1 MFFFFNF
8 YLGSIIG
15 SFLYVCILRL
25 PKDEDIVLKGSYC
38 ESCKKKISLL
48 DNIPL
53 VSFLLLRGKSKCC
66 QKKIDADYFVV
77 ELITGLL
84 FLINFILFD
93 TYQLIIINFIHIV
106 LLLIIFIDYKNRIIF
121 DLFSYSL
128 IFTGLIVNY
137 FFSFINPF
145 NITILDSII
154 TLLVSSGLFGLLKYL
169 YKKIKKIDGL
179 GSGDIILIAG
189 LTAWTGF
196 KFFLYLLILSSV
208 TGIVY
213 YYLFNKERSE
223 NFEIP
228 FGSSLGLSFIVLL
241 YYSKIILS

>member
-48 DNIPL
+48 NNIPL

-93 TYQLIIINFIHIV
+93 TYQLMIINFMHIV

-121 DLFSYSL
+121 DVFSYSL

-154 TLLVSSGLFGLLKYL
+154 TLLVSSGVFGVLKYL

-179 GSGDIILIAG
+179 GGGDIILIAG

-228 FGSSLGLSFIVLL
+228 FGSSLGISFIVLL
-241 YYSKIILS
+241 YYSKIILN

>member
-1 MFFFFNF
+1 MSSLFFLFFEILDCVMSF
-8 YLGSIIG
+8 GSVSKINIF
-15 SFLYVCILRL
+15 FL
-25 PKDEDIVLKGSYC
+25 
-38 ESCKKKISLL
+38 
-48 DNIPL
+48 
-53 VSFLLLRGKSKCC
+53 
-66 QKKIDADYFVV
+66 FV
-77 ELITGLL
+77 GQ
-84 FLINFILFD
+84 INSI
-93 TYQLIIINFIHIV
+93 Y
-106 LLLIIFIDYKNRIIF
+106 
-121 DLFSYSL
+121 L

-241 YYSKIILS
+241 YYSKIILN